1 MERKVM
7 TSVNKYNIVCAVPD
21 IPPIDPPPGRWGQRR
36 RNNLRYLKEI
46 RKRGLIKEDRL
57 LTIQAKRRGTEK
69 RYE

>member
-7 TSVNKYNIVCAVPD
+7 TSVNKYNIVCAVPY
-21 IPPIDPPPGRWGQRR
+21 IPPIDPPPVRGGQRR